1 MIHTLWYIVY
11 RLLSLL
17 VPVTSV
23 WEKDLA
29 STGVCHDDNGGVEP
43 LNMEL
48 KGKKRKLTAAY
59 DVWS

>member
-1 MIHTLWYIVY
+1 MPLPPP
-11 RLLSLL
+11 LSLP

-23 WEKDLA
+23 WEKDLS
-29 STGVCHDDNGGVEP
+29 STGACDDDDDGVEP

-59 DVWS
+59 GECVCAPYS

>member
-1 MIHTLWYIVY
+1 MIHTLWYIVCC
-11 RLLSLL
+11 LLSLP

-29 STGVCHDDNGGVEP
+29 STGVCHDGNGGVEP

-48 KGKKRKLTAAY
+48 KGKRKLTAAY
-59 DVWS
+59 GVWS